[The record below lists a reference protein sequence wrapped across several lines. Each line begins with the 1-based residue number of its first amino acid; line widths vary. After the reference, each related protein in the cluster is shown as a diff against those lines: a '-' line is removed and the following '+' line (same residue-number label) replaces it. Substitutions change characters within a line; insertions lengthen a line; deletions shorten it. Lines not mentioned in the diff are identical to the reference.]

1 MDTYILL
8 QHYWWFLISLLG
20 ALLVF
25 LLFVQGGQGLLY
37 TIGKT
42 DEERNMIVNS
52 LGRKWELTF
61 TTLVTFGGAFFAS
74 FPLFYST
81 SFGGAFY
88 VWMLILFVFVIQAV
102 AYEFRRKPDNFLGEK
117 SYNAFLIIN
126 GVAGAFLFGA
136 AVGTLFTGAN
146 FTVDRMNLGNYDG
159 VNTISQWTN
168 SWRGLDAL
176 ADYRNW
182 ALGLSV
188 LFLSRILG
196 LQYFMNDIDDAT
208 IASRSRKH
216 LVYNAIPFLA
226 CFLTFL
232 ISLLFANGWAV
243 DPTTGVISVEPFK
256 YLHNL
261 LAMPVIAAMLLV
273 GVLAVLWGIGT
284 GIFKGSR
291 KSIWFSGSGT
301 VLTVLSLLLLAGFNN
316 TAYYPSLSDMQSSL
330 TIYNS
335 SSSLFTLEAMSIV
348 SIFIPFVVAYIW
360 YSWRA
365 MNRKPITRQE
375 IESDDHLY

>member
-1 MDTYILL
+1 
-8 QHYWWFLISLLG
+8 
-20 ALLVF
+20 
-25 LLFVQGGQGLLY
+25 
-37 TIGKT
+37 
-42 DEERNMIVNS
+42 
-52 LGRKWELTF
+52 
-61 TTLVTFGGAFFAS
+61 
-74 FPLFYST
+74 
-81 SFGGAFY
+81 
-88 VWMLILFVFVIQAV
+88 
-102 AYEFRRKPDNFLGEK
+102 
-117 SYNAFLIIN
+117 
-126 GVAGAFLFGA
+126 
-136 AVGTLFTGAN
+136 
-146 FTVDRMNLGNYDG
+146 
-159 VNTISQWTN
+159 
-168 SWRGLDAL
+168 
-176 ADYRNW
+176 
-182 ALGLSV
+182 
-188 LFLSRILG
+188 
-196 LQYFMNDIDDAT
+196 MNDIDDAT